1 MLCDEQTE
9 DLVLYPYP
17 EEEDHLFSSD
27 DNAFPEG
34 SSLSEALLT
43 LVEPLSEHTQQPLT
57 SWPCFLRY
65 KTELCSRYAETGN
78 CKYARKCQFAHGLQE
93 LRVPSRHPKYKTE
106 LCRSFHTAGFCQY
119 GVRCLFIHNLEER
132 RDPDEQKQPIS
143 KYKTEPCRTFLLFGI
158 CPYGSRCNF
167 IHVEDNGEARP
178 QLPAE
183 SPTTSSFTPG
193 KGRPTFQSWKNRP
206 SVACRN
212 FAAFGFCLYGNRCRF
227 QHNLEKR
234 HLELMPTAESS
245 DYYLNYPCLIQTRS
259 RAASPVSDEAS
270 STSVTPDYR
279 DDSPSPGPV
288 DKQAN
293 NAFSFSDLLLPLTW
307 RLQDL
312 ENGHQGLTPESDV
325 FNL

>member
-1 MLCDEQTE
+1 MLCNEQTE
-9 DLVLYPYP
+9 RLLLYPYP
-17 EEEDHLFSSD
+17 EEEDHLFSSN
-27 DNAFPEG
+27 DNAFHE
-34 SSLSEALLT
+34 
-43 LVEPLSEHTQQPLT
+43 
-57 SWPCFLRY
+57 
-65 KTELCSRYAETGN
+65 
-78 CKYARKCQFAHGLQE
+78 
-93 LRVPSRHPKYKTE
+93 
-106 LCRSFHTAGFCQY
+106 
-119 GVRCLFIHNLEER
+119 EER

-178 QLPAE
+178 QLHAE

-212 FAAFGFCLYGNRCRF
+212 FAAFGFCLYGNRCHI

-234 HLELMPTAESS
+234 HLELMPTAESP

-270 STSVTPDYR
+270 STSVTT
-279 DDSPSPGPV
+279 V
-288 DKQAN
+288 DKQAS